1 MFCNFKIFSDPFL
14 TQNRTGTGSY
24 GRKQRNACPA
34 NIGKQLETEPKRL
47 RFFFGTTYGPEGRGF
62 ESLTACQ
69 KIPNPKGFGI
79 FCFYQFTRFSLLH
92 ASGDAHIPR
101 DRRTS
106 SHISERQR
114 QRRRSRDD
122 AKFRPRSTGN
132 PACRPKRK
140 SRNHPVSGASL
151 GTFCAHRK
159 YPAGGTD
166 KLIPTPITQK
176 IGLRAAII
184 RKHR

>member
-14 TQNRTGTGSY
+14 TQNRIGAGRA
-24 GRKQRNACPA
+24 GRKQRKIRRA
-34 NIGKQLETEPKRL
+34 NGGKKHKSEPKQL
-47 RFFFGTTYGPEGRGF
+47 RFSLETTYGPEGRGF

>member
-1 MFCNFKIFSDPFL
+1 MRLAAPEKIEIFL
-14 TQNRTGTGSY
+14 KKSLHSRTTCVIITKSSV
-24 GRKQRNACPA
+24 RHAPLA
-34 NIGKQLETEPKRL
+34 QLDRAS
-47 RFFFGTTYGPEGRGF
+47 GYGPEGRGF

-166 KLIPTPITQK
+166 KLIPTPVTQK